1 MGSAKKITRRTEMN
15 DGRFKVTLKGDE
27 ANDGLRLSDLIDQL
41 DAIKQVL
48 NHIDKRVSGRKSPG
62 LYYRITALSMN
73 SPVTIEVEA
82 VSKQKNSNYG
92 PQVVARF
99 GRDIRDVM
107 NGTRPVDADIDL
119 LESYKLLVQPLKKH
133 VSQFIFQIEDD
144 QIDIP
149 KSLDAK
155 VDLILG
161 PDQVERGSIV
171 GSLDVL
177 DIHKGKNLFKVY
189 PVVGPSSVKCHFAK
203 GMFKD
208 AVSGIDHFVRIHGEL
223 YYKKA
228 EKFPHFMEVERIEVL
243 PEEADLPKLSSMRGM
258 AKDAYDGL
266 SATDYIE
273 KARNGDW

>member
-1 MGSAKKITRRTEMN
+1 MN

-48 NHIDKRVSGRKSPG
+48 NHIDKRVSGSKSPS

-82 VSKQKNSNYG
+82 VSKQKTHNYG
-92 PQVVARF
+92 PQVLSRF
-99 GRDIRDVM
+99 GRDIRQVI
-107 NGTRPVDADIDL
+107 NGKRPEDSDIDL
-119 LESYKLLVQPLKKH
+119 LESYKLLSQPQKRH
-133 VSQFIFQIEDD
+133 VSQFIFQIDNED
-144 QIDIP
+144 IDIP
-149 KSLDAK
+149 KGLDAK

-161 PDQVERGSIV
+161 PDQVECGSIV

-177 DIHKGKNLFKVY
+177 DIHNGKNLFKVY
-189 PVVGPSSVKCHFAK
+189 PVVGPCSVKCHFTK
-203 GMFKD
+203 GMFRD
-208 AVSGIDHFVRIHGEL
+208 AVSGIDHFVKIHGEL

-228 EKFPHFMEVERIEVL
+228 EKYPHFMEVDRIEVL
-243 PEEADLPKLSSMRGM
+243 PEQSDLPKLSALRGM

-266 SATDYIE
+266 SSTDYVE
-273 KARNGDW
+273 KIRNGDW

>member
-1 MGSAKKITRRTEMN
+1 MN

-73 SPVTIEVEA
+73 SPVTIEIEA
-82 VSKQKNSNYG
+82 VSRHKTENYG
-92 PQVVARF
+92 SQVVARF
-99 GRDIRDVM
+99 GRDIRQVIE
-107 NGTRPVDADIDL
+107 GKRPADSDMDL
-119 LESYKLLVQPLKKH
+119 LESYKQLAQPLKRH
-133 VSQFIFQIEDD
+133 MSQIIVQIGDD
-144 QIDIP
+144 QIDVP

-177 DIHKGKNLFKVY
+177 DIHNGKNLFKVY
-189 PVVGPSSVKCHFAK
+189 PVVGPSNIKCHFAK
-203 GMFKD
+203 GMFKE
-208 AVSGIDHFVRIHGEL
+208 AVAGIDHFVKIYGEL

-243 PEEADLPKLSSMRGM
+243 PEQSDLPKLSSMRGI
-258 AKDAYDGL
+258 ARDAFDGL
-266 SATDYIE
+266 SSTDYVE
-273 KARNGDW
+273 KIRNGSW